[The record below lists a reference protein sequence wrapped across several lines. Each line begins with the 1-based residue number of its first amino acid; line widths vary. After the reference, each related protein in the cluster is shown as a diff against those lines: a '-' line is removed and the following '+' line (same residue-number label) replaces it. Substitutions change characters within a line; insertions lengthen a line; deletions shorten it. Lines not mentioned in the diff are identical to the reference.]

1 MERLQNAI
9 SVARIITKSFFTEVM
24 AQFSSEKSSVIV
36 EEKMTLSEL
45 KEKISKDAL
54 NAGEAVAHGVDHEF
68 KIARLTKMIRVGDCH
83 VYLRIYNNRVE
94 RVMTKPRPNY
104 SWETTTE
111 QLFERVA
118 LRDYTPD
125 IAHKEKMDFSMAG
138 AIEFTKREL
147 GIATDAGPVMKEGNS
162 ASEADFLSSVTP
174 PQKWEINSKNQ
185 QVNNDPGVVKITKGK
200 VVFADKAVIRP
211 QGRGAY
217 TTFTVVLKTAD
228 GSDVQYSGVELEKLF
243 LAGKFSVGDN
253 VVLKKGVETFSKE
266 LGGVTK
272 NGVRNSYEVEII

>member
-45 KEKISKDAL
+45 KEKISEDAL
-54 NAGEAVAHGVDHEF
+54 NAGEAMAHGVDHDFE
-68 KIARLTKMIRVGDCH
+68 IARLAKMVEVGDCR
-83 VYLRIYNNRVE
+83 VYLRLYNDRVE

-104 SWETTTE
+104 HWETTTE

-118 LRDYTPD
+118 LQDYTPD
-125 IAHKEKMDFSMAG
+125 IAHKEKMNFSMAG

-147 GIATDAGPVMKEGNS
+147 GITTDAGPVLKEGNS
-162 ASEADFLSSVTP
+162 ASEADFPSSVTP
-174 PQKWEINSKNQ
+174 RQKCEINSKNQ
-185 QVNNDPGVVKITKGK
+185 QVNDLGVVKITKGK
-200 VVFADKAVIRP
+200 VTFADKAVIRP